1 MDNKLDVIIDC
12 DPGIDDA
19 LALIYAIKN
28 PDWDVKAITIVSGN
42 VCSDKGVKNA
52 QYILNLLGR
61 NDIPIYWGGMSEVY
75 VNAEDTHGYNGLGN
89 YDYGSVNLDSLKG
102 TAACDFLSIADADI
116 LIALGPL
123 TNLWSAYT
131 KNPAMFNNYEDII
144 VMGGAFKTYGNCTP
158 VSEYNFWCDP
168 YSAKKFFE
176 VVPSNKMTLVP
187 LDVTRKIVLTPEKV
201 RNIEDKNFEL
211 GDFIRKI
218 TAFYM
223 HFHSQQ
229 EGIYGC
235 VINDPLAIH
244 IAMGFVGHIKSYY
257 AMVCDNMDVTRG
269 QLIVDEGN
277 IYRKAPN
284 CNIAYYLNDY
294 DIGMF
299 WEHFIEIICK

>member
-1 MDNKLDVIIDC
+1 MNNILDVIIDC

-28 PDWDVKAITIVSGN
+28 PNWNVKGITIVSGN
-42 VCSDKGVKNA
+42 VCADKGVKNA
-52 QYILNLLGR
+52 QYILNLLDR
-61 NDIPIYWGGMSEVY
+61 KDIPIYWGGMSEVY

-102 TAACDFLSIADADI
+102 TDACDFLSIIHADI

-123 TNLWSAYT
+123 TNLWCAYT
-131 KNPAMFNNYEDII
+131 KNPAMFNNYGDII

-176 VVPSNKMTLVP
+176 VVPSDKMTLVP
-187 LDVTRKIVLTPEKV
+187 LDVTRKIILTPEKV
-201 RNIEDKNFEL
+201 KDIEDKNFEV
-211 GDFIRKI
+211 GNFIRKI

-223 HFHSQQ
+223 HFHFQQ

-235 VINDPLAIH
+235 VINDPLAI
-244 IAMGFVGHIKSYY
+244 FVADGYLHTKSYY
-257 AMVCDNMDVTRG
+257 ALVCDNMDITRG
-269 QLIVDEGN
+269 QMIVDAGN
-277 IYRKAPN
+277 IYHKEPN
-284 CNIAYYLNDY
+284 CQIVTSIKADEVDL
-294 DIGMF
+294 F
-299 WEHFIEIICK
+299 WETFIKIICK